1 MHSIYPAPW
10 RGIQGQ
16 LEKIPKQ
23 IRHNTANRTFQA
35 SVLVVDDE
43 PRARASLKEILRLA
57 GYEVTLAD
65 GGREAVELLGERHFD
80 LMLLDLNMPE
90 LDGHGVMA
98 HIRDQKIDC
107 DIIVVSGETTFDHA
121 TQALRR
127 GAQDF
132 LRKPYAPDELL
143 RAITNTVERRKLKQE
158 NESIQRRLE
167 ESENLHKFIV
177 NNSPDMIYLLDQEG
191 RFVFVNE
198 RVETLLGYKQADIL
212 GEHFSKLIFEDDI
225 DLATHT
231 FNERRTGD
239 RATRSTEL
247 RLRCIDETS
256 PRYFESRSVPI
267 ELSSIGIYS
276 IDEENHKEFVGT
288 YGVARDITERKQA
301 EELIKYQLYHDLLT
315 NLPNR
320 TLFRDRLNMAMA
332 QSKRSGKKLAILFL
346 DMDRFKVIN
355 DSLGHFVGDEL
366 LQAVAQRLRSELREA
381 DTLARV
387 GGDEFNLLIP
397 EINDIQDARNLAEKI
412 LRITAEPFVIKNEE
426 IYISFSIGISIYP
439 SDGDTKDAL
448 IKNAD
453 IAMYKVKSAGKNGY
467 AFYAENMKGDFS
479 QSLDIENGLRRAI
492 STGELQLYYQPQYDI
507 LNGKIVGVEALVRWN
522 HPQKGLI
529 QPNEFI
535 NVAEES
541 GLIIPL
547 GEWVLRRA
555 CEDIKRWMDE
565 ESVRLSLSV
574 NISVQQLEMEQFVAK
589 TLKIIKRLQLPR
601 NILEL
606 EITEHA
612 IMQDMDKAIDTLS
625 QLSNKGIR
633 IAIDDFGTGYSSL
646 GYLQTLPINTLKMDR
661 SFVQGIKSKGDN
673 SIINAI
679 IAMAKGLNLDLIA
692 EGVETQPQ
700 VDHLMSA
707 GCHLAQGF
715 FYSLPLPEEALLGL
729 LKENTYRRPLTPGV
743 SSSDDNPPKGDT
755 SEAGPR
761 PSQGGV

>member
-10 RGIQGQ
+10 RGTQGGVDH
-16 LEKIPKQ
+16 LPRRIKIDLPK
-23 IRHNTANRTFQA
+23 RDFHA

-43 PRARASLKEILRLA
+43 PRARASLKEILRSA
-57 GYEVTLAD
+57 GYETTLAE
-65 GGREAVELLGERHFD
+65 GGHEAVELLSEKPFD
-80 LMLLDLNMPE
+80 LILLDLNMPDM
-90 LDGHGVMA
+90 DGHGVMA
-98 HIRDQKIDC
+98 FINDKKIDS
-107 DIIVVSGETTFDHA
+107 DVIVVSGETTFNHA

-143 RAITNTVERRKLKQE
+143 RAIANSLERRKLKRE
-158 NESIQRRLE
+158 NQSIQKRLQ
-167 ESENLHKFIV
+167 ESETLHKFIV

-191 RFVFVNE
+191 RFAYINE
-198 RVETLLGYKQADIL
+198 RVHTLLGYKQEDIL
-212 GEHFSKLIFEDDI
+212 GEHFSKLINDEDI
-225 DLATHT
+225 DQANYT

-247 RLRCIDETS
+247 RLRCKDGEGT
-256 PRYFESRSVPI
+256 RYFESRSVPI
-267 ELSSIGIYS
+267 ELSAIGIYS
-276 IDEENHKEFVGT
+276 VDEDNHKEFIGT

-301 EELIKYQLYHDLLT
+301 EDLIKYQLYHDLLT

-332 QSKRSGKKLAILFL
+332 QSKRTGKKLALFYL

-366 LQAVAQRLRSELREA
+366 LQSVAQRLRSELREA

-397 EINDIQDARNLAEKI
+397 EINDMQDARNLAEKI
-412 LRITAEPFVIKNEE
+412 LRITTEPFNIKGQE
-426 IYISFSIGISIYP
+426 IYISFSIGISVYP
-439 SDGDTKDAL
+439 LDGDTKDTL

-467 AFYAENMKGDFS
+467 AFYSDKMKS
-479 QSLDIENGLRRAI
+479 RYTQSLDIENGLRRAI
-492 STGELQLYYQPQYDI
+492 STDELRVFYQPQYDI
-507 LNGKIVGVEALVRWN
+507 INGKMVGVEALVRWQ
-522 HPQKGLI
+522 HPERGLI

-535 NVAEES
+535 HVAEEC

-547 GEWVLRRA
+547 GEWVLRQA
-555 CEDIKRWMDE
+555 CNDINRWREE
-565 ESVRLSLSV
+565 ESVQLSLAV

-589 TLKIIKRLQLPR
+589 TLSIIKRLKLPR

-625 QLSNKGIR
+625 RLSEKGIR

-692 EGVETQPQ
+692 EGVENQAQ
-700 VDHLMSA
+700 VDHLTSA
-707 GCHLAQGF
+707 GCYLAQGF
-715 FYSLPLPEEALLGL
+715 FYAPPVTEKEL
-729 LKENTYRRPLTPGV
+729 LKRVRSQCSPETKAASEPDSSPDKQPL
-743 SSSDDNPPKGDT
+743 
-755 SEAGPR
+755 R
-761 PSQGGV
+761 

>member
-1 MHSIYPAPW
+1 MGFVMHSAYPSPW
-10 RGIQGQ
+10 RGIEGHIK
-16 LEKIPKQ
+16 KIPKK
-23 IRHNTANRTFQA
+23 IRVNLPQRNFNARI
-35 SVLVVDDE
+35 LVVDDE
-43 PRARASLKEILRLA
+43 ARTRASLKEMLRLS
-57 GYEVTLAD
+57 GYETTLAD
-65 GGREAVELLGERHFD
+65 GGVEAIEFLNSQSFD
-80 LMLLDLNMPE
+80 LMLLDLNMPD
-90 LDGHGVMA
+90 LDGHRVME
-98 HIRDQKIDC
+98 HLNSKKIDC
-107 DIIVVSGETTFDHA
+107 EVIVVSGETTFDHA

-127 GAQDF
+127 GAHDF

-143 RAITNTVERRKLKQE
+143 RAVSNALDRRRLKKE
-158 NESIQRRLE
+158 NQSIQKRLE

-191 RFVFVNE
+191 RFAFINE
-198 RVETLLGYKQADIL
+198 RVESLLGFKQEDVL
-212 GEHFSKLIFEDDI
+212 GEHFSKIIFDDDI
-225 DLATHT
+225 DQANYT

-247 RLRCIDETS
+247 RLRCKDGDNL
-256 PRYFESRSVPI
+256 RYFESRSVPI

-276 IDEENHKEFVGT
+276 VDDKNQKEFIGT

-332 QSKRSGKKLAILFL
+332 QSKRSGKKLAILYL

-366 LQAVAQRLRSELREA
+366 LQAVAQRLRNELREA

-397 EINDIQDARNLAEKI
+397 EINDAQDARNLAEKI
-412 LRITAEPFVIKNEE
+412 LRITAKPFIIKNDE
-426 IYISFSIGISIYP
+426 IFISFSIGISIYP
-439 SDGDTKDAL
+439 TDGDTKDAL

-467 AFYAENMKGDFS
+467 AFYAENMKTHFS
-479 QSLDIENGLRRAI
+479 QSLDIENGLRKAI
-492 STGELQLYYQPQYDI
+492 STDELRLYYQPQYDI
-507 LNGKIVGVEALVRWN
+507 LNGKMVGVEALVRWQ

-535 NVAEES
+535 GVAEES

-547 GEWVLRRA
+547 GDWVLRKA
-555 CEDIKRWMDE
+555 CSDVRRWLDDE
-565 ESVRLSLSV
+565 SITLSLSV

-589 TLKIIKRLQLPR
+589 TLKIIKRLNLPR

-612 IMQDMDKAIDTLS
+612 IMQDMDKAIQTLTD
-625 QLSNKGIR
+625 LSNKGIR

-661 SFVQGIKSKGDN
+661 SFVQGIKSSGDN

-692 EGVETQPQ
+692 EGVENQPQ
-700 VDHLMSA
+700 IDHLMNA
-707 GCHLAQGF
+707 GCYLAQGF
-715 FYSLPLPEEALLGL
+715 YYSRPLPEDELMKLIKEENPLAREGLG
-729 LKENTYRRPLTPGV
+729 
-743 SSSDDNPPKGDT
+743 SHAPPSMPNDLQ
-755 SEAGPR
+755 P
-761 PSQGGV
+761 